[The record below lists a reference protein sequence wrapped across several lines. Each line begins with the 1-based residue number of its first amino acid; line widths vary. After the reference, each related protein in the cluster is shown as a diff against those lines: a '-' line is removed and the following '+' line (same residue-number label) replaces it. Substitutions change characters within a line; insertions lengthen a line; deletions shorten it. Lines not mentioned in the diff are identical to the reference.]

1 MMETRSGFWY
11 VLRDEFREVLRNPAA
26 IMIFL
31 AGLVIYSLVYPIPY
45 MREVLRDVP
54 VAVVDE
60 DGTALSRKLIRW
72 IDATEEIRLTGPAQ
86 SQSEALDRMVRGEIE
101 GVVIIPRDFERNI
114 LRGEQAW
121 ISVYGDAC
129 YFLIYRQVSTGAYK
143 AAATLS
149 AGIEIRRFTA
159 AGYTEDQARKR
170 RDPLPVMIRPLFNPV
185 GGYASYVVP
194 GVLLVVIQQTLLV
207 GIGVVSGSRIERAW
221 TPLTAMRSIA
231 GLTLGRALAYV
242 SIYFV
247 YPLFYLAVVYRVY
260 NLPFQG
266 NPLAVM
272 IFVMPFLFA
281 VAFLGLTIS
290 MFFRTSETATPML
303 IYTSMPVIFLVG
315 FAWPL
320 ETLPVLLRW
329 LGALI
334 PASSGVRGFI
344 RINQMGATLYEVRR
358 EWMILWALCL
368 LYFGTALWAAARH
381 VRRPPA
387 GPPVV

>member
-1 MMETRSGFWY
+1 MEERIGFWH
-11 VLRDEFREVLRNPAA
+11 VLIDEFREVLRNPAA
-26 IMIFL
+26 ILIFM
-31 AGLVIYSLVYPIPY
+31 AGLLVYSLVYPVPY

-54 VAVVDE
+54 VTVVDE

-72 IDATEEIRLTGPAQ
+72 IDATEEIRLTEPAL
-86 SQSEALDRMVRGEIE
+86 SRAEAFDRMARGETE
-101 GVVIIPRDFERNI
+101 GVIVIPRHFERNV
-114 LRGEQAW
+114 LRSEQSW
-121 ISVYGDAC
+121 IGVYGDAC
-129 YFLIYRQVSTGAYK
+129 YLLIYRQVSTGAFK

-159 AGYTEDQARKR
+159 AGYTEKQARKR

-221 TPLTAMRSIA
+221 LPMTAMRSIA

-242 SIYFV
+242 SIYSL

-260 NLPFQG
+260 SLPFQG
-266 NPLAVM
+266 NPVAVM
-272 IFVMPFLFA
+272 IFVIPFLFA
-281 VAFLGLTIS
+281 VVFLGLTIS

-320 ETLPVLLRW
+320 EALPPFLRW
-329 LGALI
+329 LSALI
-334 PASSGVRGFI
+334 PASSGVLGFI
-344 RINQMGATLYEVRR
+344 RLNQMGATLYEVRR
-358 EWMILWALCL
+358 EWVMLWAICL
-368 LYFGTALWAAARH
+368 LYFGTALWATARYF
-381 VRRPPA
+381 RRPPPE
-387 GPPVV
+387 PPLV